1 MEASLAPTNPFLGV
15 RQAHTRPYK
24 SIFRG
29 EAGPHPPLQIFFQF
43 IMKNYLIQ
51 K

>member
-1 MEASLAPTNPFLGV
+1 MEASLAPTNPFLEV
-15 RQAHTRPYK
+15 RQAPTHPYK

-29 EAGPHPPLQIFFQF
+29 EEQIFFQF